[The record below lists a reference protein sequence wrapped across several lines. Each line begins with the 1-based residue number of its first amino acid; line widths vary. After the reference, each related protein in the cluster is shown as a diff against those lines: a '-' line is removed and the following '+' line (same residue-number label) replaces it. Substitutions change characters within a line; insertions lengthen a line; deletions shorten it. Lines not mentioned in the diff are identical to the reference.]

1 MSEFRSSSSRASAQ
15 AGWPLSIWLAVLSMS
30 FATFAIVSAE
40 FLPAGLLTPMA
51 ADLGISEGLA
61 GQAVTATAVVGA
73 VAALFANVVI
83 GRLDRKLV
91 LIGLSIL
98 TVASNLLAA
107 FADSF
112 VMLLLARAAL
122 GVALSGFW
130 SLSSAVV
137 ARLVS
142 IEALGRGMS
151 IIFVGVSLATIAA
164 PSVGAL
170 VSDLYGWR
178 TAMFLAAG
186 AAVVATV
193 LQVFALP
200 RLPTEAGNNL
210 IGILR
215 LTGRRGVQLGLLAIL
230 LVAGGHFAGF
240 VYVRAFLEQVTQMSP
255 AMVAMTLLAFG
266 IANFFGNL
274 VGGAI
279 ADRNQRLGLATV
291 GTLMG
296 LSALG
301 LVFFGTD
308 AIPAAGL
315 AAIWGFSFGAGP
327 IVLQTGLAQAASD
340 DLEGVGSLIV
350 VLFQV
355 SIATGAIVGGVL
367 VDNLGVAYAIGF
379 TGIMAL
385 GAVGLAATPRRQ
397 VVPAE

>member
-1 MSEFRSSSSRASAQ
+1 MQSLNSSSHSPAPQ
-15 AGWPLSIWLAVLSMS
+15 GGWPLGIWLAVLSLS

-73 VAALFANVVI
+73 IAALFANVLI

-107 FADSF
+107 YATDFT
-112 VMLLLARAAL
+112 MLLIARAAL

-137 ARLVS
+137 ARLVGIDS
-142 IEALGRGMS
+142 MGRGMS

-170 VSDLYGWR
+170 ISDLYGWR
-178 TAMFLAAG
+178 AAMFLAAG
-186 AAVVATV
+186 AAVIATI

-200 RLPTEAGNNL
+200 RLPTAAANNL
-210 IGILR
+210 MGILS
-215 LTGRRGVQLGLLAIL
+215 LTTRRGVQLGLLAVL

-255 AMVAMTLLAFG
+255 AVVAGTLLAFG
-266 IANFFGNL
+266 VANFFGNL
-274 VGGAI
+274 MGGAI
-279 ADRNQRLGLATV
+279 ADRNQRAGLATV
-291 GTLMG
+291 GLLMG

-301 LVFFGTD
+301 LVFFG
-308 AIPAAGL
+308 AELIPAAGL
-315 AAIWGFSFGAGP
+315 ATIWGFAFGAGP
-327 IVLQTGLAQAASD
+327 IVLQTGVAQAAPD
-340 DLEGVGSLIV
+340 DLEGAGSLIV

-355 SIATGAIVGGVL
+355 SIATGAIVGGLL
-367 VDNLGVAYAIGF
+367 VDTMGVAYAIGF

-385 GAVGLAATPRRQ
+385 GAVALSTAPRQR

>member
-1 MSEFRSSSSRASAQ
+1 MQTNSSSHSHTAQ
-15 AGWPLSIWLAVLSMS
+15 GWPLGIWLAVLSMS

-73 VAALFANVVI
+73 IAALFANVLI

-98 TVASNLLAA
+98 TIASNLLAA
-107 FADSF
+107 YATDFT
-112 VMLLLARAAL
+112 MLLVARAAL

-137 ARLVS
+137 ARLVG
-142 IEALGRGMS
+142 IGAMGRGMS

-170 VSDLYGWR
+170 VSDFYGWR

-186 AAVVATV
+186 AAAVATV
-193 LQVFALP
+193 LQIFALP
-200 RLPTEAGNNL
+200 RLPTTAGNNL
-210 IGILR
+210 MGILS
-215 LTGRRGVQLGLLAIL
+215 LTTRRSVQLGLLAIL

-255 AMVAMTLLAFG
+255 AMIAGTLLAFG
-266 IANFFGNL
+266 VANFFGNL

-279 ADRNQRLGLATV
+279 ADRNQRAGLATV
-291 GTLMG
+291 GILMG

-301 LVFFGTD
+301 LAFFG
-308 AIPAAGL
+308 AKLIPAAGL
-315 AAIWGFSFGAGP
+315 ATIWGFAFGAGP

-355 SIATGAIVGGVL
+355 SIATGAIVGGLL
-367 VDNLGVAYAIGF
+367 VDNMGVAYAIGF

-385 GAVGLAATPRRQ
+385 GAVALSTAPRPR

>member
-1 MSEFRSSSSRASAQ
+1 MQSLNSSSSPQAAQ
-15 AGWPLSIWLAVLSMS
+15 GGWPLGIWLAVLSMS

-73 VAALFANVVI
+73 IAALFANILI

-91 LIGLSIL
+91 LIGLSML
-98 TVASNLLAA
+98 TVAANLLAA
-107 FADSF
+107 YATDFT
-112 VMLLLARAAL
+112 MLLIARAAL

-137 ARLVS
+137 ARLVG
-142 IEALGRGMS
+142 IGAMGRGMS

-170 VSDLYGWR
+170 VSDFYGWR

-186 AAVVATV
+186 AAAIATV

-200 RLPTEAGNNL
+200 RLPTAAGNNL
-210 IGILR
+210 MGILR
-215 LTGRRGVQLGLLAIL
+215 LTTRRGVQLGLLAVL

-240 VYVRAFLEQVTQMSP
+240 VYVRAFLEQVTQMS
-255 AMVAMTLLAFG
+255 AAGVAMTLLAFG
-266 IANFFGNL
+266 VANFFGNL

-279 ADRNQRLGLATV
+279 ADRNQRMGLATV
-291 GTLMG
+291 GILMG

-301 LVFFGTD
+301 LAFFG
-308 AIPAAGL
+308 AELIPAAGL
-315 AAIWGFSFGAGP
+315 ATIWGFAFGAGP
-327 IVLQTGLAQAASD
+327 IVLQTGVARAAPD
-340 DLEGVGSLIV
+340 DLEGAGSLIV

-355 SIATGAIVGGVL
+355 SIATGAVVGGLL
-367 VDNLGVAYAIGF
+367 VDNMGVAYAIGF

-385 GAVGLAATPRRQ
+385 GAVALSTAPRPQ